1 MFYDT
6 DFNAMRQQAQD
17 IFNNIKFEART
28 KDAIQK
34 AIYIAVKDFIERKI
48 EEFYN
53 SNKQEFDAIIKNH
66 VEKAIKKQ
74 EDVNFHLWYS
84 DITKSI
90 IENAI
95 LEKKDVIITRVNE
108 AIENQPVDKIRYSIK
123 EAISDYVCEYIFPEK
138 N

>member
-17 IFNNIKFEART
+17 IFNNINFKART
-28 KDAIQK
+28 EDAIQK